1 MCHDLPIDND
11 INFEDI
17 ANATANYTGADLK
30 ALLYNA
36 QLLAVNRILDKRH
49 TKIELLTKKN
59 WTTHSDVSKVEPSS
73 SEGSEKLLSH
83 SLSASVGNHSEI
95 YSTKTQSAA
104 ARHVWQFHKGS
115 DDGILKTRPSTEIQ
129 PLV

>member
-36 QLLAVNRILDKRH
+36 QLLAVNRILDKKH
-49 TKIELLTKKN
+49 TKIELLTQKN
-59 WTTHSDVSKVEPSS
+59 LTTHSDVSKVEPSS

-83 SLSASVGNHSEI
+83 SLSANIGNHSEI
-95 YSTKTQSAA
+95 HSTKAQSA

-115 DDGILKTRPSTEIQ
+115 DDGILKTRPSTDIQ
-129 PLV
+129 HLV